1 MVKRNILIMFLILT
15 IILGATGCYKIDRK
29 SSGQETKTIEFIVK
43 MGGGEHWE
51 MVRLGAQEASKEF
64 NINMN
69 FTAPDKE
76 QDVDVQEKLVESAI
90 ERKVDAIVLSSSD
103 YKRMVNV
110 VEKATDNK
118 IPVIIIDSL
127 VDTDKVLSTVS
138 TNNFEAGKQ
147 AGSKIAQLVGDN
159 SNIAVMSFVKES
171 ESAENREKGI
181 EAALKNYKNINIVAK
196 EYCYSNEKAS
206 EELTKSVIQLNKD
219 INGIVALNSSA
230 SLGAARAIEELG
242 LKGKIKLVT
251 FDSTMLGIQYLED
264 GVIQATVVQNPFMI
278 GYLGLKYGAMAA
290 RGEKIPK
297 NTEIESKVI
306 DEYNMYTE
314 ENQRFIFP
322 FVK

>member
-29 SSGQETKTIEFIVK
+29 SNGQETKTIEFIVK

-51 MVRLGAQEASKEF
+51 MVRSGAQEASKEF

-147 AGSKIAQLVGDN
+147 AGNKIAQLVGDN

-206 EELTKSVIQLNKD
+206 EELTKNVIQLNKD
-219 INGIVALNSSA
+219 LNGIVALNSSA
-230 SLGAARAIEELG
+230 SLGAARAIEGLG

-306 DEYNMYTE
+306 DEYNMYSE
-314 ENQRFIFP
+314 QNQRFIFP